1 MNNEFTKIKSGN
13 YVRYVLEDGG
23 ASSGGTSSGSVAS
36 MDMPIGKDQ
45 IVVQSRMGPK
55 EPPKPR
61 NFVAKNAK
69 MGGAGKMK
77 DKSKTLPRHEKHKKP
92 VAEALGMENPDH
104 EASMARN
111 ELYRNAK
118 YGIAMLKMI
127 EPGQQLEG
135 WVESCLT
142 KAASSLDKI
151 YHYLDYETK
160 FGQGVDHS
168 NEEPEVDVDEDAG
181 EADMARE
188 NLMLIVE
195 YSTKL
200 FKMIKDGDDLEG
212 WVFMKLTKASE
223 CVSSAK
229 HHLEYEQFKNHGI
242 DDEYSDEQPVAEGYS
257 SNRGYQHGF
266 ASPTAPRLG
275 SRPNHGDDERHDLDD
290 VELQRNRQE
299 VTSYNIT
306 IDGKPINPKPIF
318 GRSATIAWGK
328 EQAAAGVDLSNAM
341 ISPVREGVA
350 ESQQLSVQQLA
361 TISDEALDNEY
372 HYGRS
377 SPGNT
382 FGWQANLKSAEY
394 AKQMID
400 AGVTDIEKISDAIH
414 KGWNVTAQ
422 AFVQNP
428 DQFDDTAKLK
438 AAGKLEAKLQQ
449 RAQLMKQN
457 YAQLPDDEKEKDRVV
472 ARAMLQALKGGQGV
486 AEAASSGHAKLAMLK
501 AQYNEILKSA
511 NPNMDRLRRIRDQI
525 IKLKFDLGLSEGVA
539 EGKDPTTDSAQD
551 ARGSHR
557 GEVKKNKDGSYVATN
572 QAGSRKI
579 FKSEQAAKAHADSGE
594 QGVAEGFDKL
604 TPQQKAH
611 EYNLDAAQR
620 ELDRRHERGEDMT
633 GAKIDKKT
641 YKIVKPKQ
649 QGVAEG
655 DYNDYLAGMLE
666 NVLAERS
673 KSKAQWDLMHAVA
686 HNPQFAN
693 QVKIKPSVGQE
704 FSAADA
710 GHERSALPDRVLKTK
725 SKKK

>member
-23 ASSGGTSSGSVAS
+23 SGGATSGGTSSGSIAS
-36 MDMPIGKDQ
+36 MDTPIGKDQ

-151 YHYLDYETK
+151 FHYLDYETK

-168 NEEPEVDVDEDAG
+168 DEEPEVDVDEDAG

-229 HHLEYEQFKNHGI
+229 HHLEYEQFKNHGL
-242 DDEYSDEQPVAEGYS
+242 DDEYSDEQPVAES

-266 ASPTAPRLG
+266 ASPTAPSLG
-275 SRPNHGDDERHDLDD
+275 QRRRDHDRGDDEPQGMFM
-290 VELQRNRQE
+290 VM
-299 VTSYNIT
+299 
-306 IDGKPINPKPIF
+306 IDGRPWKEFTSNTAFERAKAF
-318 GRSATIAWGK
+318 ATK
-328 EQAAAGVDLSNAM
+328 
-341 ISPVREGVA
+341 
-350 ESQQLSVQQLA
+350 
-361 TISDEALDNEY
+361 
-372 HYGRS
+372 
-377 SPGNT
+377 
-382 FGWQANLKSAEY
+382 
-394 AKQMID
+394 
-400 AGVTDIEKISDAIH
+400 
-414 KGWNVTAQ
+414 
-422 AFVQNP
+422 NP
-428 DQFDDTAKLK
+428 DRNVQVRWPS
-438 AAGKLEAKLQQ
+438 G
-449 RAQLMKQN
+449 QLN
-457 YAQLPDDEKEKDRVV
+457 T
-472 ARAMLQALKGGQGV
+472 
-486 AEAASSGHAKLAMLK
+486 
-501 AQYNEILKSA
+501 
-511 NPNMDRLRRIRDQI
+511 
-525 IKLKFDLGLSEGVA
+525 IK
-539 EGKDPTTDSAQD
+539 
-551 ARGSHR
+551 
-557 GEVKKNKDGSYVATN
+557 
-572 QAGSRKI
+572 
-579 FKSEQAAKAHADSGE
+579 E
-594 QGVAEGFDKL
+594 QGVAEGLGKDIKRLATGKDVKSRAGQEIAKSQDANMKGDHKTSKKHFDRYDKL
-604 TPQQKAH
+604 
-611 EYNLDAAQR
+611 
-620 ELDRRHERGEDMT
+620 
-633 GAKIDKKT
+633 DKLANKD
-641 YKIVKPKQ
+641 
-649 QGVAEG
+649 QGVAEGDSVAKYKIKQIGSEGGKDYYISPNTGKKVYKTAQVGDHETPNGEHKPKLRMPYKEG

-710 GHERSALPDRVLKTK
+710 GHERSALPDRVLKK
-725 SKKK
+725 NKK